1 MSKSGREERERK
13 NGPLSLCD
21 GTHGRARMLNGSGLF
36 QPSQQAL
43 AVRRDP
49 KSGENF
55 RSPFFHASLSS
66 VKVGRATED
75 RNSKESREKAA
86 SMFRG
91 RNGER
96 GIEWWGKRRQK
107 SVEEEQRVERKVS
120 NGARAKIHVR
130 WRALSPPWNTLERL
144 GTRSMEHTRLRVNEG
159 REEKEVG
166 RMPWRMG
173 ASR

>member
-66 VKVGRATED
+66 VKVGRAIED

-96 GIEWWGKRRQK
+96 AIEWWGKRRRK
-107 SVEEEQRVERKVS
+107 SVEEEQSSARFRMALGQKFMS
-120 NGARAKIHVR
+120 AGAHSRRRGTLWNGWEHC
-130 WRALSPPWNTLERL
+130 PWNTR
-144 GTRSMEHTRLRVNEG
+144 GSV
-159 REEKEVG
+159 
-166 RMPWRMG
+166 
-173 ASR
+173 